1 MSSVLALWSSRCTE
15 AYALFPRLSP
25 GIPHSVYSFHA
36 HLLNTWSP
44 QTSPCTI
51 YVYPANPLGFGKR
64 FPSFVVTWFESLKR
78 LSLSEQAFNLHFMEP
93 LPSQPQRILACS
105 SLPTRCFEDA
115 RILPKSFPLL
125 RNKVHP
131 LSPASKTLQ
140 GLPVFADFFFPTHS
154 RLYWSPLLRNF
165 LAFISVSFAL
175 EPNYIL
181 PCTVS
186 KGFYVCFLPVLP
198 TKCWVLLSYL
208 FFSFWLNTT
217 CISTCIDIQQMITNS
232 ARLNE

>member
-140 GLPVFADFFFPTHS
+140 GLPVFADFFFSHS
-154 RLYWSPLLRNF
+154 LQIILVSFTQKLFSIYICIICSWTELYASLYCFKRILCVF
-165 LAFISVSFAL
+165 LA
-175 EPNYIL
+175 
-181 PCTVS
+181 C
-186 KGFYVCFLPVLP
+186 P
-198 TKCWVLLSYL
+198 TY
-208 FFSFWLNTT
+208 
-217 CISTCIDIQQMITNS
+217 
-232 ARLNE
+232 